1 MNNNNKVHYAGIDYN
16 DVVDGAKGVCLS
28 YWTQGCPHKC
38 KGCHNPETWD
48 FEGGETDSEENIAG
62 KIIRSINMNGITRN
76 FSILGGEPLCDQ
88 NFDFVSRMVSLVRY
102 YYPNILIFVWTGYVY
117 ERLTKFLKYREFF
130 ENIDYLIDGPYIEE
144 QRDITLFLRGSKN
157 QRVIDIK
164 ETLLKQE
171 VITVEKI

>member
-1 MNNNNKVHYAGIDYN
+1 MSNDKVHYAGIDYN

-48 FEGGETDSEENIAG
+48 FEGGKVDTEEAIANNILSG
-62 KIIRSINMNGITRN
+62 IIKNGVVRN
-76 FSILGGEPLCDQ
+76 FSVLGGEPLCEQ
-88 NFDFVSRMVSLVRY
+88 NFDFVARLVSSVRDN
-102 YYPNILIFVWTGYVY
+102 YPGILIFVWTGYNY
-117 ERLTKFLKYREFF
+117 EELSKKEKFRDFF
-130 ENIDYLIDGPYIEE
+130 NNIDYLIDGSFIEE

-164 ETLLKQE
+164 ETLKNNE
-171 VITVEKI
+171 IITVEEI